1 MVEELY
7 AEPGSMCVASDSHS
21 NMYGGVGCLG
31 TPIVRTDA
39 ASIWV
44 TGRTWWRVPPVVNVE
59 LRGAL
64 PAGCSGKDVIIALC
78 GFLNE
83 DQVCGCC
90 IYRNPWVVDR
100 VSVCSGVE
108 SCCRVQWGWG
118 GVARCGG
125 PFDSGKYVY

>member
-44 TGRTWWRVPPVVNVE
+44 TGRTSWRVPPVVNVE
-59 LRGAL
+59 LRGTL

-83 DQVCGCC
+83 DQVCLLIATLGGDSL
-90 IYRNPWVVDR
+90 VV
-100 VSVCSGVE
+100 CAGFE
-108 SCCRVQWGWG
+108 SRCRV
-118 GVARCGG
+118 
-125 PFDSGKYVY
+125 